1 MHNWVLGRNK
11 TNEILKLASVPDGF
25 MDGYVIGMTAHSS
38 PIEGQHL
45 KQQNIVLL
53 EWKARIHGEKNQTT
67 VNRGK
72 SRGRKLS
79 CFWGGGGS
87 DWAVAWQLKT
97 DI

>member
-11 TNEILKLASVPDGF
+11 TNEFLKLASVPDGF

-53 EWKARIHGEKNQTT
+53 E
-67 VNRGK
+67 
-72 SRGRKLS
+72 
-79 CFWGGGGS
+79 
-87 DWAVAWQLKT
+87 
-97 DI
+97 